1 MHFKSV
7 KISTSGWDRA
17 QLLSASGNDLF
28 QVLASKL
35 LHNQSHLF
43 AISLNSDRAEKDPCN
58 AATLDAMFKDLP
70 QNLLD
75 VGFVDI
81 LSSKGS

>member
-1 MHFKSV
+1 MNIGSA
-7 KISTSGWDRA
+7 IICTSGWDRT
-17 QLLSASGNDLF
+17 QLLGASSNDLL

-43 AISLNSDRAEKDPCN
+43 AISLNSDRAERNPCN
-58 AATLDAMFKDLP
+58 TVTFDLVLDRP